1 MERIKTEK
9 SACSK
14 LKESL
19 QVIGSNFNEQLN
31 SELEIIKV
39 KDAVSEKLAKEMIK
53 KDEPKEEEPAAEA
66 VEAEEKEN
74 KDL

>member
-39 KDAVSEKLAKEMIK
+39 KDAISEKLAKEMIK
-53 KDEPKEEEPAAEA
+53 KDEPKEEEPAEA
-66 VEAEEKEN
+66 VEVEEKEN